1 VSRREGLALLLV
13 ALLIVA
19 GRGVRSH
26 LLLGPDGAWRDPQWL
41 AERLPEPPAPAEK
54 TAARPA
60 PATLHGPVDP
70 NTCPRDSLLL
80 LPGVGPALADRILAA
95 RAQGVHFA
103 TVADLCL
110 VKGIGP
116 KLSARLAP
124 WLQFGPAGPSAA
136 DRPSADAA
144 SAPRVP

>member
-1 VSRREGLALLLV
+1 VTRREALALLVV

-26 LLLGPDGAWRDPQWL
+26 LLVGPDGAWRDPQWL
-41 AERLPEPPAPAEK
+41 ADRLPEPPPPPPPRPTAPA
-54 TAARPA
+54 A
-60 PATLHGPVDP
+60 LSGSVDP
-70 NTCPRDSLLL
+70 NVCPRDSLLL

-103 TVADLCL
+103 TADDLRV

-124 WLQFGPAGPSAA
+124 WLRFGPAGPSAA
-136 DRPSADAA
+136 AA
-144 SAPRVP
+144 AAAAKVPPPRVP